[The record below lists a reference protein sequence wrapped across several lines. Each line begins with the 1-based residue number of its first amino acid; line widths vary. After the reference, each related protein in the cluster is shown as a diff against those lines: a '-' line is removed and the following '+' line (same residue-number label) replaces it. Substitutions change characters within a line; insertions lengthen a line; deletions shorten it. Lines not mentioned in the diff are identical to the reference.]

1 MARLVSAE
9 ASAEAPCSGRSLDTI
24 SVGPTTEVGTVV
36 VSEAIVGKT
45 SVAPGVGGGAD
56 AGATAVVTVDMGPA
70 VVVDTGFVDIG
81 FVDIG
86 FVDTGFVGAVAVA
99 VARGGCVDGEL
110 VVVLP
115 VSRKTNAATT
125 VIAKAVATTAAVIHT
140 PRLWGGRCSDM
151 TVGAGGNAGPAATF
165 IGGTIGVPT
174 GGDVTPPHP
183 PHRASPATM
192 IRSHHIQLAGVAT
205 GTECSDAVEVG

>member
-81 FVDIG
+81 FV
-86 FVDTGFVGAVAVA
+86 GAVGVA
-99 VARGGCVDGEL
+99 VARGGCVDGDL

-115 VSRKTNAATT
+115 VSRKTNAAPT
-125 VIAKAVATTAAVIHT
+125 VIAKAVATTAAVVHT

-151 TVGAGGNAGPAATF
+151 TVGAGGNDGPAATF